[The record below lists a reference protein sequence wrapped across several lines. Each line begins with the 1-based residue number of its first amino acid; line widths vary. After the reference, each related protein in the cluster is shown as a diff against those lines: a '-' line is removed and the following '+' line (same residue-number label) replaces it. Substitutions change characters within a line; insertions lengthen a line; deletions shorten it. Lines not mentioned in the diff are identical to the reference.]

1 MKERTSIV
9 FTLLIA
15 MVALFTACDT
25 TPPAPVGPSL
35 VVTGPASDTVFT
47 DSVFL
52 LTVSATAGDAEL
64 SSISITENGTAI
76 DASRI
81 TLDGFTAGS
90 NPSPV
95 VSTSSVTYEVGIT
108 AGSVDGETA
117 TYAVVITDVD
127 GETASE
133 SVDIYTE
140 NAGTPVTERT
150 MILLLNQAGP
160 AGQGGLDLESGN
172 QTGTQASDTDAD
184 IRDMG
189 IDTNLPL
196 DQNWL
201 QQIATING
209 SELKVPAAGLVYE
222 DILTS
227 EQILAAFND
236 GQAFTESSKVA
247 VGDVFLAKTSEDNY
261 FILKTVNITVTPSDN
276 SDSYEFSVKN

>member
-1 MKERTSIV
+1 MKQRTSFV

-15 MVALFTACDT
+15 VVALFTACDT

-47 DSVFL
+47 DSVFI

-64 SSISITENGTAI
+64 SSISVTENGTAI
-76 DASRI
+76 DASRL

-117 TYAVVITDVD
+117 TYAIVITDAD

-133 SVDIYTE
+133 SVDIYTKD
-140 NAGTPVTERT
+140 AGTPVTERT

-184 IRDMG
+184 IRDLG
-189 IDTNLPL
+189 IDSNLAL
-196 DQNWL
+196 DMNWL
-201 QQIATING
+201 QQIGTING
-209 SELKVPAAGLVYE
+209 SDLRAPAAGLVYE

-227 EQILAAFND
+227 EQIVAAFND
-236 GQAFTESSKVA
+236 GQSFTESSKVA
-247 VGDVFLAKTSEDNY
+247 EGDVFLAKTSEDNY
-261 FILKTVNITVTPSDN
+261 FILKTVTITVTPSDN